1 MTSLRPING
10 PEDLYLVG
18 KVERFAPTDDV
29 KPKPRLKVYGLHEF
43 TQLELP
49 ERQNVL
55 SPIIPEKGLVMVY
68 AKRGVGKTHAA
79 LGIAFA
85 VATGGT
91 FLNWQAPQSRN
102 VLYVDGEMP
111 GRLLQERIDAILAGA
126 DQIPPDWNRSF
137 KMLSMDMQ
145 EIGLTLNLAN
155 PEDQKW
161 LDDYLDGVELLV
173 LDNLSTLVQGG
184 RENDAE
190 SWDAMQAWLVQL
202 RRRGISVL
210 LIHHAGRSDNARG
223 TSKRED
229 VLDTVIHL
237 KQPED
242 YRPEDGARFE
252 VHLTKARSVYG
263 EDANPFEAR
272 MSVQNDAVV
281 WSVQDIRDLEAEQVA
296 ELTRQEHSVREIAEM
311 TGLSKSK
318 VNRIQK
324 SLRTGSG

>member
-1 MTSLRPING
+1 MTSPRPINS
-10 PEDLYLVG
+10 PEDLYVG
-18 KVERFAPTDDV
+18 GNVERFAAKGDV
-29 KPKPRLKVYGLHEF
+29 EPKPHLKVYGLHEF
-43 TQLELP
+43 TQLDLP

-91 FLNWQAPQSRN
+91 FLNWQAPRSRN

-126 DQIPPDWNRSF
+126 EKLPPDWDRSF
-137 KMLSMDMQ
+137 RMLSMDMQ

-155 PEDQKW
+155 PDDQKK
-161 LDDYLDGVELLV
+161 LDDYLDGVEFLV
-173 LDNLSTLVQGG
+173 LDNLSALVQGG

-237 KQPED
+237 KEPED

-272 MSVQNDAVV
+272 MSVQNEAAV

-296 ELTRQEHSVREIAEM
+296 ELTAQGNSVREIAEI
-311 TGLSKSK
+311 TGLGRSK
-318 VNRIQK
+318 VNRIQHRIR
-324 SLRTGSG
+324 SEGS